1 MSEIV
6 VRRHHDL
13 GLARAKRLAETMALR
28 LRDDYGGTYAWT
40 GDHLQFERT
49 GASGRITVKPDA
61 VEVRVEIGF
70 LLSPLRGRIE
80 REIRAFCD
88 EQFGKAGVARPRS
101 AGATR
106 CPERG
111 DQVLTLP
118 GGVQVRA
125 AEVTVGGKRAVELS
139 PVPLRKRAQVE
150 RLHDGRGCQ
159 IHQALDRALDLER
172 RPSGR
177 CRTSAPRR
185 RAAAP
190 RRCRS

>member
-6 VRRHHDL
+6 VRGRHDL

-61 VEVRVEIGF
+61 FEVRVEIGF

-88 EQFGKAGVARPRS
+88 EQFGVAGTPSRDQSAARPAVRS
-101 AGATR
+101 AGTR
-106 CPERG
+106 SSRS
-111 DQVLTLP
+111 Q
-118 GGVQVRA
+118 GVSRSVRP
-125 AEVTVGGKRAVELS
+125 K
-139 PVPLRKRAQVE
+139 
-150 RLHDGRGCQ
+150 
-159 IHQALDRALDLER
+159 
-172 RPSGR
+172 
-177 CRTSAPRR
+177 
-185 RAAAP
+185 
-190 RRCRS
+190 

>member
-13 GLARAKRLAETMALR
+13 GLGRAKRLAETMALR
-28 LRDDYGGTYAWT
+28 LRDDYGGTYAWK

-88 EQFGKAGVARPRS
+88 EQFGKAGAPDRDQPARPAVRS
-101 AGATR
+101 AATR
-106 CPERG
+106 SSRSQG
-111 DQVLTLP
+111 ASRS
-118 GGVQVRA
+118 VRP
-125 AEVTVGGKRAVELS
+125 K
-139 PVPLRKRAQVE
+139 
-150 RLHDGRGCQ
+150 
-159 IHQALDRALDLER
+159 
-172 RPSGR
+172 
-177 CRTSAPRR
+177 
-185 RAAAP
+185 
-190 RRCRS
+190 

>member
-13 GLARAKRLAETMALR
+13 GLGRAKRLAETMALR
-28 LRDDYGGTYAWT
+28 LRDDYGGTYAWK

-88 EQFGKAGVARPRS
+88 ELFGKVSAPDRDQPGRPAVRS
-101 AGATR
+101 AATR
-106 CPERG
+106 SSRSQG
-111 DQVLTLP
+111 ASRS
-118 GGVQVRA
+118 VRP
-125 AEVTVGGKRAVELS
+125 K
-139 PVPLRKRAQVE
+139 
-150 RLHDGRGCQ
+150 
-159 IHQALDRALDLER
+159 
-172 RPSGR
+172 
-177 CRTSAPRR
+177 
-185 RAAAP
+185 
-190 RRCRS
+190 